1 MGVNSP
7 EVKIKRIP
15 NACWTILNALQC
27 SPVCAALMGT
37 IVH

>member
-15 NACWTILNALQC
+15 NACRMAYELPI
-27 SPVCAALMGT
+27 AALPRMYGRL
-37 IVH
+37 